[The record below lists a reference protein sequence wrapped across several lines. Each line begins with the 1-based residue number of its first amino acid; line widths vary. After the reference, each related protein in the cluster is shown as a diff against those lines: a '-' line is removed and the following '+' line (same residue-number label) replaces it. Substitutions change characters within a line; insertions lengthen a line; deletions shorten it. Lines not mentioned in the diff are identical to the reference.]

1 MAEAEDTKQQLLA
14 TLRAA
19 FTADKTVAK
28 HLLYGRLTSA
38 AIPEDSQ
45 LSVLAQS
52 TQAMSSDALSD
63 DVILSVNQ
71 PQISSEPKNAT
82 EARLDLAS
90 RNRKIIS
97 RATKPENVS
106 KIKGKPVFWHGDPSS
121 ASLIGAGPDAFSR
134 GSSMNRSRLPTDSS
148 STTANSS
155 TGSTTSKLLGP
166 PHRGSMTSVVPNRSL
181 TSPPF
186 LTTIASGSPRSSTQ
200 SPAIDRA
207 GSLVKGE
214 TPIANSSPIGERP
227 SPVPPTDPPG
237 DQAASEFPRREGPYP
252 VADPT
257 QPSGLVHWVKTST
270 TSDDTLNPFTDFAKV
285 GSETPPASGRPCRKL
300 EIYYFFAA
308 TLLERKTPVK
318 VFISGNP
325 TVKDALGYILY
336 LYAKLG
342 KQPPLKGSV
351 AAYKLFLHDENG
363 EPFSDFPPLDEREKL
378 SKFEFDVLVVCENE
392 GFKEREKA
400 AASTATEAKDNII
413 TVIYNLYRPATV
425 SQNAYDSSATTVMR
439 NAKMFLKDHLS
450 MRAIVQ
456 QAIKVLNCRHANEY
470 GIQKAD
476 QPNIDL
482 DLDLNI
488 KEVPRPYTFLM
499 YRKFARKAPETV
511 SLRSFSF
518 PERIEFTIYQ
528 SKNKANA
535 VEVHL
540 EPDRLVLTSKRPKHL
555 LIRGGK
561 SVFLLCF
568 LGSISGSS
576 IAISDLSHPQAA
588 IPLEELSCQWSG
600 ERQFKLDGLDY
611 ECPTLDETKEIVR
624 EIEQRVEFVTKTRGG
639 RGARA

>member
-1 MAEAEDTKQQLLA
+1 MTKMANLFRIFLPWMS
-14 TLRAA
+14 
-19 FTADKTVAK
+19 AK
-28 HLLYGRLTSA
+28 
-38 AIPEDSQ
+38 
-45 LSVLAQS
+45 
-52 TQAMSSDALSD
+52 
-63 DVILSVNQ
+63 N
-71 PQISSEPKNAT
+71 
-82 EARLDLAS
+82 S
-90 RNRKIIS
+90 RN
-97 RATKPENVS
+97 
-106 KIKGKPVFWHGDPSS
+106 
-121 ASLIGAGPDAFSR
+121 L
-134 GSSMNRSRLPTDSS
+134 S
-148 STTANSS
+148 STSS
-155 TGSTTSKLLGP
+155 WSARSVCIDTWFRPTNGFLL
-166 PHRGSMTSVVPNRSL
+166 R
-181 TSPPF
+181 
-186 LTTIASGSPRSSTQ
+186 
-200 SPAIDRA
+200 
-207 GSLVKGE
+207 
-214 TPIANSSPIGERP
+214 
-227 SPVPPTDPPG
+227 
-237 DQAASEFPRREGPYP
+237 
-252 VADPT
+252 
-257 QPSGLVHWVKTST
+257 
-270 TSDDTLNPFTDFAKV
+270 
-285 GSETPPASGRPCRKL
+285 
-300 EIYYFFAA
+300 YF
-308 TLLERKTPVK
+308 R
-318 VFISGNP
+318 
-325 TVKDALGYILY
+325 
-336 LYAKLG
+336 
-342 KQPPLKGSV
+342 Q
-351 AAYKLFLHDENG
+351 
-363 EPFSDFPPLDEREKL
+363 
-378 SKFEFDVLVVCENE
+378 NE

-561 SVFLLCF
+561 S
-568 LGSISGSS
+568 
-576 IAISDLSHPQAA
+576 AA